1 MENHHFRKATE
12 LRWKAAQ
19 WRRYAAE
26 TNQCNYIEL
35 MDGAADDLECE
46 ANKLERRARLS
57 EQGILL
63 LAS

>member
-1 MENHHFRKATE
+1 MGNLTLARTVE

-26 TNQCNYIEL
+26 TNQPAYVEM
-35 MDGAADDLECE
+35 MDGAASDLECE
-46 ANKLERRARLS
+46 AGKLERHARIS
-57 EQGILL
+57 EEIFL

>member
-1 MENHHFRKATE
+1 MTNRDLPKTTE

-26 TNQCNYIEL
+26 TNQPAYIEL
-35 MDGAADDLECE
+35 MDSAANDLECE
-46 ANKLERRARLS
+46 ANKLERHARFGG
-57 EQGILL
+57 EILL